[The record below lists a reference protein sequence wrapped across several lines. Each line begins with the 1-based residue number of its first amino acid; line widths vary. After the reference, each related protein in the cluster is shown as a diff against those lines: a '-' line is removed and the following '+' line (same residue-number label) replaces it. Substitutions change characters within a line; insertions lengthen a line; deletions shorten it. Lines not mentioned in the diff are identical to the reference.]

1 MTEPPASEPELTD
14 AEVSEQ
20 KQVRLAKRARLIESG
35 AEAYPVELAITEAIP
50 ALRERFGDLEADAV
64 TGVTVGVAGRVVH
77 LRNTGKL
84 CFAALQSGDGSR
96 IQAMVS
102 LAEVGEEP
110 LERWKEL
117 VDLGDHV
124 FVSGE
129 VISSRRGELSILV
142 REWRIAAKAIR
153 PLPNLH
159 TELSEETRVR
169 QRYLDLISRE
179 AARSTVRARASVN
192 ASLRATF
199 TAHGYLEVETPMLQ
213 TMHGGASARPFVTH
227 SNAFDTEL
235 YLRIA
240 PELVLKRAVVGGLER
255 VYEINRNFRNEGADS
270 THSPEFAMLEAYQAY
285 GDYNQMAD
293 LTQEL
298 VQNAALA
305 VAGSHTVTW
314 ADGTEYDLGGEW
326 DWLSMYESLSE
337 ASGIPITPET
347 SKDELQD
354 IADRLELEVQ
364 HPTAGKLVEE
374 LWEHFVKSKLE
385 RPTFVADFPVETS
398 PLVRD
403 HRSKPGLVEKWDL
416 YIRGFELAT
425 GYSELVDP
433 VIQRERFVEQAALG
447 AKGDVEAMRLDEEF
461 LAALEHGMPPSGGMG
476 MGIDRLLMAITG
488 LGIRETIL
496 FPLVKGG
503 PRPEIAGRATVA
515 MRCSVRDA
523 GVQTAASRTKHR
535 IVRWALEGA
544 AITPRTRDSRTRG
557 SVVDVLQDYWANA
570 IYSVA
575 PTILVGL
582 IFWLV
587 MRAII
592 RADRTERKV
601 YAEIEA
607 EERAKL
613 GLPPNHES

>member
-1 MTEPPASEPELTD
+1 MTEPKASAPEPAELTD
-14 AEVSEQ
+14 AEVNEQ
-20 KQVRLAKRARLIESG
+20 MGVRLGKRERLIASG
-35 AEAYPVELAITEAIP
+35 AEAYPVELPITDSITEV
-50 ALRERFGDLEADAV
+50 RTRFGDLEADAT
-64 TGVTVGVAGRVVH
+64 TGATVGLAGRVVH
-77 LRNTGKL
+77 SRNTGKL

-102 LAEVGEEP
+102 LAEVGEES
-110 LERWKEL
+110 LEAWKDV

-129 VISSRRGELSILV
+129 VVSSRRGELSV
-142 REWRIAAKAIR
+142 MVKEWRIAAKAIR

-159 TELSEETRVR
+159 SELSEETRVR

-192 ASLRATF
+192 SSLRDTF
-199 TAHGYLEVETPMLQ
+199 AGHGYLEVETPMLQ

-240 PELVLKRAVVGGLER
+240 PELFLKRAVVGGLER
-255 VYEINRNFRNEGADS
+255 VFEINRNFRNEGADS

-285 GDYNQMAD
+285 GNYNQMAT

-305 VAGSHTVTW
+305 VAGSHVVTW

-326 DWLSMYESLSE
+326 EWLPMYESLSE
-337 ASGIPITPET
+337 AAGVEITAQTPLA
-347 SKDELQD
+347 ELQRM
-354 IADRLELEVQ
+354 ADALELEVQ

-374 LWEHFVKSKLE
+374 LWEHFVKPSLE
-385 RPTFVADFPVETS
+385 RPIFVADFPVETS

-403 HRSKPGLVEKWDL
+403 HRSKPGVVEKWDL
-416 YIRGFELAT
+416 YVRGFELAT

-433 VIQRERFVEQAALG
+433 VIQRARFVEQAAL
-447 AKGDVEAMRLDEEF
+447 AARGDHEAMRLDEEF

-496 FPLVKGG
+496 FPLVK
-503 PRPEIAGRATVA
+503 
-515 MRCSVRDA
+515 
-523 GVQTAASRTKHR
+523 
-535 IVRWALEGA
+535 
-544 AITPRTRDSRTRG
+544 
-557 SVVDVLQDYWANA
+557 
-570 IYSVA
+570 
-575 PTILVGL
+575 
-582 IFWLV
+582 
-587 MRAII
+587 
-592 RADRTERKV
+592 
-601 YAEIEA
+601 
-607 EERAKL
+607 
-613 GLPPNHES
+613 